1 MKKTSLKDRL
11 KSGEILL
18 GSWNIIPS
26 AALVEI
32 IGYSGLDFI
41 VIDSEHGSV
50 NIESAENLIR
60 AAEITGMPSIL
71 RVPCNEPNFI
81 LRALDIGA
89 CGIQIPHVS
98 TEAQARLAVESAK
111 YHPKGKRGFSPF
123 TRAARYGLDA
133 QGYTNRSNDKTT
145 IVLNIEGIDGV
156 RNLKKIVKVVD
167 IDVIFIGPYDLS
179 QSLGKPGQIEDK
191 EIIKYIRQSVKTA
204 EAQGLACGSFAPD
217 MKYLEIL
224 LDCGVRYL
232 TYMVDSDLILNSYK
246 TMHESIQRKIT
257 QKMSR

>member
-1 MKKTSLKDRL
+1 MKKTFLKDRL
-11 KSGEILL
+11 KNGETVL
-18 GSWNIIPS
+18 GSWSIIPS

-41 VIDSEHGSV
+41 VIDSEHGPV

-81 LRALDIGA
+81 LQALDVGA

-98 TEAQARLAVESAK
+98 TALQARLAVESAK
-111 YHPKGKRGFSPF
+111 YYPNGKRGFSPF

-133 QGYTNRSNDKTT
+133 QGHTADSNDKTVV
-145 IVLNIEGIDGV
+145 VLNIEGVEGL
-156 RNLKKIVKVVD
+156 RNLKKIVKVTD

-179 QSLGKPGQIEDK
+179 QSLGKPGQVEDK
-191 EIIKYIRQSVKTA
+191 KIIKFIRQSVKIA
-204 EAQGLACGSFAPD
+204 EAQGLACGSFARD

-232 TYMVDSDLILNSYK
+232 TYMVDSAVILNSYK
-246 TMHESIQRKIT
+246 TMYESIQRKIT
-257 QKMSR
+257 QKMGR

>member
-11 KSGEILL
+11 KNGETVL
-18 GSWNIIPS
+18 GSWSIIPS
-26 AALVEI
+26 ATLVEI

-41 VIDSEHGSV
+41 VIDSEHGPV

-60 AAEITGMPSIL
+60 AAEIANMPSIF

-81 LRALDIGA
+81 LRALDVGA

-98 TEAQARLAVESAK
+98 TDSQARLAVESVK
-111 YHPKGKRGFSPF
+111 YYPKGKRGFSPF

-133 QGYTNRSNDKTT
+133 QGYTGNSNDKTMV
-145 IVLNIEGIDGV
+145 VLNIEGVEGIK
-156 RNLKKIVKVVD
+156 NLKKIVKVAD

-179 QSLGKPGQIEDK
+179 QSLGKPGQVEDK
-191 EIIKYIRQSVKTA
+191 EIIKSIRQSVKIA
-204 EAQGLACGSFAPD
+204 EAQGLACGSFARD

-232 TYMVDSDLILNSYK
+232 TYMVDSVVILNSYK

-257 QKMSR
+257 QKMGR